1 MSAGVAFI
9 LVDDSDDI
17 NDDND
22 ANEEEKELKQ
32 FIKDCFDNL
41 PTEENENKLNLS
53 KYF

>member
-9 LVDDSDDI
+9 LVDDSDE
-17 NDDND
+17 DDND

-32 FIKDCFDNL
+32 FIKNCFDNL